1 MKMSQVFVDLPQ
13 GFNSAVEALN
23 SVPQDILVEM
33 CQDVAAFL
41 QYRVALLP
49 EEHYQKCLKDA
60 GISYDAKLLLN
71 AISYVFRSAAKAKLP
86 SEKLIAELK
95 SSLCWKEN
103 TLSVLKHVWNEQGK
117 ILSSSDLAQTLNVG
131 QVSKKWCQSNSVGVS
146 SSSCRSLN
154 SPYITALVTV
164 TDPSGAITSKSFE
177 MTIGEF
183 KKFASQMR
191 EIASVLETV

>member
-117 ILSSSDLAQTLNVG
+117 ILSSSDLTQTLNVG
-131 QVSKKWCQSNSVGVS
+131 QLLDMKWKLSVGVS

>member
-1 MKMSQVFVDLPQ
+1 MKMSQVFVDVPQ

-49 EEHYQKCLKDA
+49 EEQYKKSLKDA
-60 GISYDAKLLLN
+60 GVLYDTKLLLN
-71 AISYVFRSAAKAKLP
+71 AISYIFRSAAKAKLP
-86 SEKLIAELK
+86 TEKLIAELK

-117 ILSSSDLAQTLNVG
+117 ILSSSDLTETLNVG
-131 QVSKKWCQSNSVGVS
+131 QLLEMKWKLSVGVS

-154 SPYITALVTV
+154 SPYITVLVTV
-164 TDPSGAITSKSFE
+164 TDPSGGVSSKSFE
-177 MTIGEF
+177 MAIGEF